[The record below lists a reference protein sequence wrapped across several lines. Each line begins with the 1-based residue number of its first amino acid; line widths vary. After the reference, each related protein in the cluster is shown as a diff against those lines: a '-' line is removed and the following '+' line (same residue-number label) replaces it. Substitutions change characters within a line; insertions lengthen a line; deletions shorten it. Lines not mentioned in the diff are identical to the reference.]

1 MQLLANAT
9 FFPEPKVALG
19 KDLLYL
25 FFSNQTRKVI
35 LHPWLTMCP
44 LHAAIP
50 VSINKGEMLA
60 VSCPCT
66 CFQQDIPS
74 TYVRT
79 WQDLEKLN
87 ALFGSNQSYTA
98 QVLYTL
104 EGSLAG
110 QHSYL
115 GR

>member
-1 MQLLANAT
+1 MNIFVLQ
-9 FFPEPKVALG
+9 
-19 KDLLYL
+19 Y
-25 FFSNQTRKVI
+25 NQTRKVI

-74 TYVRT
+74 LPT

-98 QVLYTL
+98 KVL
-104 EGSLAG
+104 
-110 QHSYL
+110 
-115 GR
+115 